1 MRVFV
6 LTNTSDKDWLVSTS
20 VCATFE
26 GIVRSFHDYTIEK
39 EHTKEDIAVGLLE
52 DGYYFHN
59 KVDDK
64 GVKYSTYI
72 SIEEV

>member
-6 LTNTSDKDWLVSTS
+6 LTSTSDKDWLVSTS

-26 GIVRSFHDYTIEK
+26 GIVSRFHDYTVEK
-39 EHTKEDIAVGLLE
+39 EHPAESIAVGLLE

-59 KVDDK
+59 KVNDK
-64 GVKYSTYI
+64 GVKHSTYI
-72 SIEEV
+72 SIEEI